1 MNIKNLMVSAFCSLA
16 LISVMSVG
24 VQAQDK
30 AAQDKAAQDKAAQDK
45 SAQGKAVQEKVPVA
59 GVVPLGATV
68 IETEA
73 VATGWRA
80 SKLMHAEVY
89 NDANQKIGK
98 IDDFIVSPD
107 GKLSMAVL
115 DVGGFLGI
123 GTHRVAIPVEQ
134 LGKVAPKVVL
144 KGATKEALKAL
155 PEFRYVA

>member
-16 LISVMSVG
+16 LISVMGVS
-24 VQAQDK
+24 VQAQDKATQDK
-30 AAQDKAAQDKAAQDK
+30 AAQDKMATSKAT
-45 SAQGKAVQEKVPVA
+45 QEKAPIA

-68 IETEA
+68 IETDA

-80 SKLMHAEVY
+80 SKLMHADVY
-89 NDANQKIGK
+89 NETNQKIGK

-115 DVGGFLGI
+115 DVGGFVGLGS
-123 GTHRVAIPVEQ
+123 HRVAIPVEQ

>member
-16 LISVMSVG
+16 LISVMGVS
-24 VQAQDK
+24 VQAQDKATQDK
-30 AAQDKAAQDKAAQDK
+30 AAQDKMAPSKAT
-45 SAQGKAVQEKVPVA
+45 QEKAPIA

>member
-16 LISVMSVG
+16 LISVMGVG

-30 AAQDKAAQDKAAQDK
+30 TAQDKSAQDK

>member
-16 LISVMSVG
+16 LISVTGVG

-30 AAQDKAAQDKAAQDK
+30 AAQDKSAQDK
-45 SAQGKAVQEKVPVA
+45 SAQGKAVQERVPVA

-89 NDANQKIGK
+89 NDVNQKIGK

>member
-16 LISVMSVG
+16 LISVMGVG

-30 AAQDKAAQDKAAQDK
+30 AAQDKSSQDK

>member
-16 LISVMSVG
+16 LISVMGVS

-30 AAQDKAAQDKAAQDK
+30 PAQDKMATSKAT
-45 SAQGKAVQEKVPVA
+45 QEKAPIA

-98 IDDFIVSPD
+98 IDDFIVSSD
-107 GKLSMAVL
+107 GKLSMAVVE
-115 DVGGFLGI
+115 VGGFLGL
-123 GTHRVAIPVEQ
+123 GKHRVVIPVEQ
-134 LGKVAPKVVL
+134 FGKVAPKVVL
-144 KGATKEALKAL
+144 KGATKEALKSL